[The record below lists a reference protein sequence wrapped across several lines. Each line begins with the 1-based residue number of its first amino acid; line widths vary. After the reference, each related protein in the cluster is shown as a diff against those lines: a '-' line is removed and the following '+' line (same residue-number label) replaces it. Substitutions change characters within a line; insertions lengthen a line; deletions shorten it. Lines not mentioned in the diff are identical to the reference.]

1 MTGFTK
7 GPWKTEFGCVVTEYK
22 PDTKRIH
29 GYGADNDFVCD
40 LNDGDYHEYYSSD
53 EQEANANLIAA
64 APDLYEASD
73 PFENIA
79 EEEDT
84 ADLRED
90 TPVTVIIGERVHDF
104 TLKMGDLRAIQKA
117 LRKARGET

>member
-7 GPWKTEFGCVVTEYK
+7 GPWTSEVGTSTGMAVK
-22 PDTKRIH
+22 
-29 GYGADNDFVCD
+29 AN
-40 LNDGDYHEYYSSD
+40 HEPKVRRNVASCGGMNR
-53 EQEANANLIAA
+53 EANAHLIAA
-64 APDLYEASD
+64 APDLYEASE

-84 ADLRED
+84 AGLREE

-104 TLKMGDLRAIQKA
+104 TLKLGDLRAIQKA
-117 LRKARGET
+117 LAKARGETQA

>member
-1 MTGFTK
+1 MSDAKFTK
-7 GPWKTEFGCVVTEYK
+7 GPWITLQPRGDGSVPVRTDGLGLTICYVH
-22 PDTKRIH
+22 D
-29 GYGADNDFVCD
+29 GAICD
-40 LNDGDYHEYYSSD
+40 AIN
-53 EQEANANLIAA
+53 NANLIAA
-64 APDLYEASD
+64 APDLYEASE

-104 TLKMGDLRAIQKA
+104 TLKLGDLRSIQKA
-117 LRKARGET
+117 LRKARGETQV